1 MVHSLLHTISH
12 QMVFYLLL
20 QVKKLE
26 TAVSTVGKI
35 SISTVSKLPD
45 FSQNTGNL
53 DKSGIPVSRRS
64 ADNAKSL
71 LASAAE
77 GTLEFEKT
85 GVGVIWT

>member
-1 MVHSLLHTISH
+1 LPGGLQFLL
-12 QMVFYLLL
+12 QLLRQLLCLLL

-53 DKSGIPVSRRS
+53 DKSGIPVSMRS
-64 ADNAKSL
+64 ADNA
-71 LASAAE
+71 AACAAE
-77 GTLEFEKT
+77 GTLDFDKT
-85 GVGVIWT
+85 RVGVIWT